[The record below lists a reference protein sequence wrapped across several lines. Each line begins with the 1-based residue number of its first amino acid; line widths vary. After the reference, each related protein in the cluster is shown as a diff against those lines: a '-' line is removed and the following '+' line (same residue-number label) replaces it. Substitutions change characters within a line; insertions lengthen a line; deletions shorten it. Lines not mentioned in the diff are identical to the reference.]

1 MINTRSIMMLIDDM
15 IRRHKH
21 VYAPIVTVVIR
32 AASLYGVIVVFAY
45 LFQIHYAPST
55 LAGVIILAPYIFIV
69 GLIVI
74 LYVYFIASA
83 PGLLAKYLMTP
94 RGVRRADGLVM
105 PLCTSIVTVMLVL
118 FLWVGN
124 EGSASR
130 IVGNLVVTLITI
142 IISAASYKIAGRHFN
157 EKKLLTL
164 IKATYLIMILAV
176 IIPVYPR
183 FLIDL
188 TGMAKPEAYIYSS
201 QTMGFNKVD
210 IRFIGAEHLAV
221 SPYLPNGKVSED
233 YVILQRRGVA
243 IFSTVPTDQQMSIFK
258 SLVVKK
264 Q

>member
-1 MINTRSIMMLIDDM
+1 MINTKSIMMLIDDM

-55 LAGVIILAPYIFIV
+55 LSGVIILAPYIFVV
-69 GLIVI
+69 GLAVV

-83 PGLLAKYLMTP
+83 PGLFAKYLMTS
-94 RGVRRADGLVM
+94 RDLRQADGWVL
-105 PLCTSIVTVMLVL
+105 PFGISICTVMFVV
-118 FLWVGN
+118 FLWVDN
-124 EGSASR
+124 EGSLSR
-130 IVGNLVVTLITI
+130 LISNLAVTAITLLI
-142 IISAASYKIAGRHFN
+142 SLVSYKIAGRHFN
-157 EKKLLTL
+157 EKKLLSL

-188 TGMAKPEAYIYSS
+188 TGIAKPGAYIYSS
-201 QTMGFNKVD
+201 QTKDVNKVD
-210 IRFIGAEHLAV
+210 IRFIGAEHLVV
-221 SPYLPNGKVSED
+221 SPYLSNGNVSGD
-233 YVILQRRGVA
+233 YVILQRRNIA
-243 IFSTVPTDQQMSIFK
+243 IFATVPTDQQMSIFK

-264 Q
+264 